1 MDWIAIYSQTGSE
14 IEQISYELGKNPI
27 KIFSDRENSKRSKW
41 VQERT
46 TICSKEEIETSI
58 LLNKNKLITLHGYL
72 RIVSEDVCKQHSNIY
87 NGHPGL
93 ITEYPELKGKD
104 PQKKI
109 LQSDKEYSI
118 IGSVIHK
125 VIPEVDSGEIIIS
138 YSVENNCKTEDEVFN
153 ELRKTSMECWIDF
166 FRKLSLR
173 RLDFN
178 NRKV

>member
-1 MDWIAIYSQTGSE
+1 M
-14 IEQISYELGKNPI
+14 
-27 KIFSDRENSKRSKW
+27 
-41 VQERT
+41 
-46 TICSKEEIETSI
+46 
-58 LLNKNKLITLHGYL
+58 
-72 RIVSEDVCKQHSNIY
+72 
-87 NGHPGL
+87 
-93 ITEYPELKGKD
+93 
-104 PQKKI
+104 
-109 LQSDKEYSI
+109 QSDKEYSI